1 MMESISL
8 YIVED
13 EMLIAHDLK
22 SKLSEIGGRVLGI
35 APKGETAVET
45 IGMLAEKNEA
55 PDIVLMDITLGG
67 KMDGI
72 EAARILSEKYNCGI
86 IFLTSMDKNEV
97 FSKSFSIKPYAY
109 VFKPVDIDQIKIA
122 IELADYQRRLEL
134 SNSRMIIELKHE
146 IEQREKAEK
155 ETELRLQEKLKSE
168 QKINQLL
175 KQKHQMEMDL
185 INRELA
191 TSSIF
196 ISQKNKIISLIRKD
210 INRLMKKGKSITKP
224 EISRVL
230 KSIDE
235 NVKFENDWYRIKAH
249 FEKIYPEFFDR
260 LRQKFPNLTP
270 NDHKLSALLRMNL
283 STKEISQILKITAPS
298 TEISRIRLRK
308 KLNLPKQTN
317 LIQYICGI

>member
-1 MMESISL
+1 MESVSL

-22 SKLSEIGGRVLGI
+22 SKLSELGGRVLGI
-35 APKGETAVET
+35 AAKGEIAVEN
-45 IGMLAEKNEA
+45 IGKLADKNEA
-55 PDIVLMDITLGG
+55 PDIVLMDVTLGG

-72 EAARILSEKYNCGI
+72 EAAKILSEKYKCGI
-86 IFLTSMDKNEV
+86 IFLTSMDKNDV

-122 IELADYQRRLEL
+122 IELADYQRKLEL
-134 SNSRMIIELKHE
+134 SNERMIIELKHE

-155 ETELRLQEKLKSE
+155 ETEFRLQEKLKSE

-196 ISQKNKIISLIRKD
+196 ISQKNKIIGLIRKD
-210 INRLMKKGKSITKP
+210 INRLMRKGKIITKA
-224 EISRVL
+224 EISNIL

-260 LRQKFPNLTP
+260 LRQQFPNLTP

-283 STKEISQILKITAPS
+283 TTKEISQILKITAPS

-308 KLNLPKQTN
+308 KLDLPKHIN
-317 LIQYICGI
+317 LVQFICGI